1 MPPSSGLLLEAGA
14 DAAAANRYGVRP
26 LSLACTNG
34 NAAVAELLLDA
45 GADANTTLV
54 EGETVLMTA
63 ARTGDLDIVRL
74 LLERGADVN
83 AAESWRGQTALMW
96 AAAEGHAQ
104 LIPTML
110 SYGGDVSARSTKGW
124 TPLLFA
130 VREGRIDV
138 VQTLLEA
145 GVDVEEALPVTQ
157 ETRRGGTSAERS
169 ATGLNAF
176 LLAAAN
182 AHYELAGLLVD
193 RGADV
198 NVASRGWTA
207 LHQVS
212 WVRKA
217 GIAGSNNPAPKGS
230 GSMTSLEFVRKI
242 VGAGADL
249 DARVTTRPPAGIT
262 RLNFLGGTPFLLAAR
277 TGDADLMRLLAELGA
292 DPLLPN
298 DDGTTPLMV
307 AAGVGT
313 SAPGEDPGTEPEVLE
328 AVKVAL
334 ELGGGDLNAID
345 DNGETAMHG
354 AALQARAQRGDAAGR
369 GGRRRRCLEP
379 AQFSGLDAVRHRG
392 RRAPRHEHREQ
403 PCDCRRR
410 SRGDGSGGRGGS
422 CRAIEPTLT
431 RGAATC
437 RLSERRG
444 GPNEYAWN
452 DCGGCG
458 GMCRRKCNR
467 RGGLC
472 LPRSRRRGGGR
483 PRRRG
488 RRRHR
493 TGHLAA
499 PVEPLVRS
507 AFSTASAPGRRGCRR
522 G

>member
-1 MPPSSGLLLEAGA
+1 MRHVILRRSMRAFVVWSLAAGLVLVGAPAAHAAADPGLIGAIRTVDAAGVRAVLAGGVDVNAADPDGTTPLHWAAHADDADIVRLLLDAGA

-26 LSLACTNG
+26 LALACTNG
-34 NAAVAELLLDA
+34 NAAIVKLLLDA
-45 GADANTTLV
+45 GADADATLA
-54 EGETVLMTA
+54 EGETALMTA
-63 ARTGDLDIVRL
+63 ARTGALDVVRL
-74 LLERGADVN
+74 LLDAGADVN

-104 LIPTML
+104 VIPTML
-110 SYGGDVSARSTKGW
+110 SYGADVAARSYKGW

-130 VREGRIDV
+130 VREGRIGV

-182 AHYELAGLLVD
+182 AHYELAALLVD

-217 GIAGSNNPAPKGS
+217 GIAGSNNPAPRGS
-230 GSMTSLEFVRKI
+230 GGMTSLDFVRKI
-242 VGAGADL
+242 VAAGADVN
-249 DARVTTRPPAGIT
+249 ARVTVRPPAGIT

-313 SAPGEDPGTEPEVLE
+313 AAPGEDPGTEPEVFE
-328 AVKVAL
+328 AVRVAL
-334 ELGGGDLNAID
+334 ELGGDLNAID

-354 AALQARAQRGDAAGR
+354 AAYKHAPSVVALLDDAGADAAVWNQPNSQGWT
-369 GGRRRRCLEP
+369 P
-379 AQFSGLDAVRHRG
+379 LDIATGVHRG
-392 RRAPRHEHREQ
+392 MNV
-403 PCDCRRR
+403 
-410 SRGDGSGGRGGS
+410 
-422 CRAIEPTLT
+422 
-431 RGAATC
+431 
-437 RLSERRG
+437 LSS
-444 GPNEYAWN
+444 P
-452 DCGGCG
+452 
-458 GMCRRKCNR
+458 
-467 RGGLC
+467 
-472 LPRSRRRGGGR
+472 
-483 PRRRG
+483 
-488 RRRHR
+488 
-493 TGHLAA
+493 
-499 PVEPLVRS
+499 
-507 AFSTASAPGRRGCRR
+507 STAAAIRTALESAGVAQ
-522 G
+522 